1 MKNMKK
7 WLILGI
13 YLFVTTFVFGQQT
26 VDWANFERYAEQ
38 NKAVKTPPKVVFIG
52 NSITEGWWYADS
64 LYFKNNGYQARGIS
78 GQVTSQMLVR
88 FRKDVI
94 DLKPQA
100 VVILAGANDIAE
112 NNGYISLD
120 NIKGNIVSMIELARL
135 HKIDVVLCSV
145 LPAYDFSWHKGLEP
159 APKILELNRMLK
171 AYADRNKVIYV
182 DYHSRMADERNGLP
196 EKYSG
201 DGVHP
206 NPEGY
211 KVMESILQP
220 VLKRYK

>member
-1 MKNMKK
+1 MKNVKK
-7 WLILGI
+7 WLILSI
-13 YLFVTTFVFGQQT
+13 CVLATTSLFGQQA

-38 NKAVKTPPKVVFIG
+38 NKTVKTPSKVVVIG

-64 LYFKNNGYQARGIS
+64 LFFKKNEFIARGIS

-94 DLKPQA
+94 DLKPKA

-112 NNGYISLD
+112 NNGYISLE
-120 NIKGNIVSMIELARL
+120 NIKGNIVSMIELAKL
-135 HKIDVVLCSV
+135 HKIDVILCSV

-159 APKILELNRMLK
+159 AEKIIELNKMLK
-171 AYADRNKVIYV
+171 AYADRNRITYV
-182 DYHSRMADERNGLP
+182 DYHSKMADERNGLP

-206 NPEGY
+206 NAEGY
-211 KVMESILQP
+211 KVMENILLP
-220 VLKRYK
+220 VLKRY

>member
-1 MKNMKK
+1 MKNLKK
-7 WLILGI
+7 WLMLSICILATSS
-13 YLFVTTFVFGQQT
+13 LFGQKA

-38 NKAVKTPPKVVFIG
+38 NKTVKTPSGVVFIG

-64 LYFKNNGYQARGIS
+64 LFFKNNEYVARGIS

-94 DLKPQA
+94 DLKPKT

-112 NNGYISLD
+112 NNGYISLE
-120 NIKGNIVSMIELARL
+120 NIKGNIVSMIELAKL
-135 HKIDVVLCSV
+135 HKIDVILCSV

-159 APKILELNRMLK
+159 AGKIIELNKMLK
-171 AYADRNKVIYV
+171 AYADRNKVTYV
-182 DYHSRMADERNGLP
+182 DYHSNMADERNGLP
-196 EKYSG
+196 AKYSE
-201 DGVHP
+201 DGIHP

-211 KVMESILQP
+211 KVMKKILLP
-220 VLKRYK
+220 VLKR

>member
-1 MKNMKK
+1 MVDTKYLCIGHNFIIWPTGSRLGQFRTVCRTEQDCKN
-7 WLILGI
+7 
-13 YLFVTTFVFGQQT
+13 TFESRV
-26 VDWANFERYAEQ
+26 
-38 NKAVKTPPKVVFIG
+38 IG

-64 LYFKNNGYQARGIS
+64 LFFKKNEFIARGIS

-94 DLKPQA
+94 DLKPKA

-112 NNGYISLD
+112 NNGYISLE
-120 NIKGNIVSMIELARL
+120 NIKGNIVSMIELAKL
-135 HKIDVVLCSV
+135 HKIDVILCSV

-159 APKILELNRMLK
+159 AEKIIELNKMLK
-171 AYADRNKVIYV
+171 AYADRNRITYV
-182 DYHSRMADERNGLP
+182 DYHSKMADERNGLP

-206 NPEGY
+206 NAEGY
-211 KVMESILQP
+211 KVMENILLP
-220 VLKRYK
+220 VLKRY